1 MAVSDRIMRHLH
13 GAQGGETQQTVT
25 LLPDPEPRRRSY
37 TIISVDDHLI
47 EPAHLFEGRM
57 PSHLADRAPRVVTLD
72 NGRETWV
79 YEDGFYPQVG
89 LNAVAGRAKEEWS
102 MEPARFDEMRR
113 GCYDIEARIR
123 DMDIDGVYASLCF
136 PSLIAGF
143 AGTIF
148 SNSKDQELGLACLRA
163 WNDWHIEEWA
173 GSHPDRIIPLQLAW
187 LRDPETAAA
196 DIRRNAERGFKAVSF
211 PENPIDL
218 KLPSM
223 HSDHWD
229 PLLRACE
236 ETETV
241 VCLHNGSSSWTAARS
256 PGAPLELYTSLF
268 PVNALVTAAD
278 WLWARI
284 PTRFPNIKVAFS
296 EGGISWVPMLI
307 DRIDYV
313 LDHSA
318 VGSHGWDDPNL
329 SPTDALR
336 RNFWFCTID
345 LGSTFALRDHIGID
359 HISMESDYPHAD
371 STWPDTQ
378 TLARVGLAGLSDD
391 EIRKVTW
398 ENASKLFRHPVPD
411 ELRTPKP

>member
-1 MAVSDRIMRHLH
+1 MSA
-13 GAQGGETQQTVT
+13 T
-25 LLPDPEPRRRSY
+25 LLPDPKARPRHY

-57 PSHLADRAPRVVTLD
+57 PQHLQDQAPRVVTFD
-72 NGRETWV
+72 DGRETWV

-113 GCYDIEARIR
+113 GCYDIDARIA
-123 DMDIDGVYASLCF
+123 DMDLDGVYASLCF

-143 AGTIF
+143 AGTVF
-148 SNSKDQELGLACLRA
+148 AKSKDQDLGLASLRA
-163 WNDWHIEEWA
+163 WNDWHLDEWA
-173 GSHPDRIIPLQLAW
+173 GTHPGRIIPLQLAW
-187 LRDPETAAA
+187 VNDPKIAA
-196 DIRRNAERGFKAVSF
+196 DDVYANSERGAKAVSF
-211 PENPIDL
+211 VENPVDLNL
-218 KLPSM
+218 KLPPM
-223 HSDHWD
+223 LDTYWD
-229 PLLRACE
+229 PFLRACE

-241 VCLHNGSSSWTAARS
+241 VCLHNASSSWTAARS

-278 WLWARI
+278 WLWAKI
-284 PTRFPNIKVAFS
+284 PTRFPNIKIAFS

-307 DRIDYV
+307 DRITYV

-318 VGSHGWDDPNL
+318 VGSHGWDDPDL
-329 SPTDALR
+329 SPVEALR

-359 HISMESDYPHAD
+359 HICIESDYPHAD

-378 TLARVGLAGLSDD
+378 LLAADGLKDVSDSD
-391 EIRKVTW
+391 VRKVTW
-398 ENASKLFRHPVPD
+398 ENASKLFRHPVPQ
-411 ELRTPKP
+411 ELRIP

>member
-1 MAVSDRIMRHLH
+1 MAVSERMMQHLH
-13 GAQGGETQQTVT
+13 DAERAGGGPREATF
-25 LLPDPEPRRRSY
+25 LPEPEPRARHY

-47 EPAHLFEGRM
+47 EPAHVFDGRV
-57 PSHLADRAPRVVTLD
+57 PAALAERAPHVVTLD
-72 NGRETWV
+72 DGREMWV
-79 YEDGFYPQVG
+79 YEDSFYPQVG
-89 LNAVAGRAKEEWS
+89 LNAVAGRPKNEWS

-113 GCYDIEARIR
+113 GCFDPDARVH
-123 DMDIDGVYASLCF
+123 DMDLDGVYASLCF

-148 SNSKDQELGLACLRA
+148 ANSKDPELGLACLRA
-163 WNDWHIEEWA
+163 WNDWHLEEWA
-173 GSHPDRIIPLQLAW
+173 GSHPDRFIPLQLAW
-187 LRDPETAAA
+187 LGDPEIAAE
-196 DIRRNAERGFKAVSF
+196 DVRRNAERGFKALSF
-211 PENPIDL
+211 PENPVDL
-218 KLPSM
+218 RLPSV
-223 HSDHWD
+223 HTDHWD

-236 ETETV
+236 ETDTV

-284 PTRFPNIKVAFS
+284 PLRFPNIKVAFS

-313 LDHSA
+313 RDHSSA
-318 VGSHGWDDPNL
+318 GSHGWDSPDL

-345 LGSTFALRDHIGID
+345 LGSTFALREHIGID
-359 HISMESDYPHAD
+359 HICLESDYPHAD
-371 STWPDTQ
+371 STWPETQ
-378 TLARVGLAGLSDD
+378 TLADAGLRGLSED

-398 ENASKLFRHPVPD
+398 QNASELFRHPVPTD
-411 ELRTPKP
+411 LQQP